1 MDAPHWP
8 AHVLRLGDLRVA
20 SDETEAASMP
30 SANEVESWIGAVLQS
45 EHLALLLGNGF
56 TTAQTLLAGGT
67 PATMANAVIVEDDE
81 DLTARIATEAERI
94 AKAAGRG
101 VANVEDSLRVAL
113 SLESG
118 LRLLDADRADSLA
131 TATESALSG
140 LRAAVLAA
148 EASVHSGG
156 HDVPAG
162 SGGELTAN
170 GYLVSFLLSFASR
183 APTRDRLAIFTTNY
197 DRLIEHG
204 CDVAGLR
211 VLDRFVGTL
220 SPQFRSSRVDVDLHY
235 NPPGIRGEPRYMDGV
250 VRLTK
255 LHGSVDWHWREQ
267 SIVRESLPFGTLAS
281 PGSDGSDLMIYPN
294 SAKDFETGYYP
305 YADLFRDFSAALC
318 RPNSVVVTY
327 GYSFGDDHINRV
339 IADMLAIPSTHLLV
353 IAFDD
358 TGDRIARFVTRHG
371 REGQVSLLLGSHY
384 GDLATLVDGV
394 LPAPA
399 ADGIAWRRAR
409 LLREMPATQAAKAD
423 DGIAD

>member
-8 AHVLRLGDLRVA
+8 AHVLRLGDLRFA
-20 SDETEAASMP
+20 SEEAEAVDIP
-30 SANEVESWIGAVLQS
+30 AAGEVESWIGAVLQS
-45 EHLALLLGNGF
+45 EHLALLVGNGF

-67 PATMANAVIVEDDE
+67 PATMADAVVVAEDA
-81 DLTARIATEAERI
+81 DLTERI
-94 AKAAGRG
+94 AAEADRIAEAAGRG
-101 VANVEDSLRVAL
+101 IANIEDSLRVAL

-118 LRLLDADRADSLA
+118 LRLLDPDRANGLRAA
-131 TATESALSG
+131 TDASLSG
-140 LRAAVLAA
+140 LRTAVLTA
-148 EASVHSGG
+148 EASVLAGG
-156 HDVPAG
+156 HAVPTGRA
-162 SGGELTAN
+162 GELTAN

-204 CDVAGLR
+204 CDIAGLR

-255 LHGSVDWHWREQ
+255 LHGSVDWHWREK
-267 SIVRESLPFGTLAS
+267 SIVRESLPFGKPGST
-281 PGSDGSDLMIYPN
+281 GSDGSDLMIYPN

-371 REGQVSLLLGSHY
+371 REGQVTLLLGSHY
-384 GDLATLVDGV
+384 GDLATLVEGV

-409 LLREMPATQAAKAD
+409 LLRETPATPAVKAD
-423 DGIAD
+423 GGISD